1 MGNAWLGGGT
11 TITGKDLPLI
21 TCSSYGADDRSQGA
35 IIGERPGLPG
45 PEHSPSE
52 SQPSSP
58 SPTPS
63 PPPVLEPGSEPN
75 LTVLSVTGD
84 TMTTGMIQTSVE
96 ESTPTPPE
104 TGEPYC
110 LSPEPTPLAEPI
122 LEVEVTLSKPVP
134 ESEFSSSPL
143 QVPSPLASHKVEILP
158 EPNGTVPSENLE
170 PEVES
175 SPELAPLPPPACPS
189 ESPMPV
195 APTAQPEE
203 LLNGAPSPPTMDI
216 NPASEPEE
224 QAKEATVSVTP
235 PTVLFATPALAPPVA
250 SPAQEEDMEEEE
262 EEEEEGE
269 AEGEKGGEEPLP
281 PESTPVPAHLSQDL
295 EVAVATQGKVLL
307 DGGGGA
313 GWVWFFPLLM
323 DDLLGHCVWVI
334 EAL

>member
-1 MGNAWLGGGT
+1 
-11 TITGKDLPLI
+11 
-21 TCSSYGADDRSQGA
+21 
-35 IIGERPGLPG
+35 
-45 PEHSPSE
+45 
-52 SQPSSP
+52 
-58 SPTPS
+58 
-63 PPPVLEPGSEPN
+63 
-75 LTVLSVTGD
+75 
-84 TMTTGMIQTSVE
+84 MTTGMIQTSVE

-104 TGEPYC
+104 SGEPCC

-189 ESPMPV
+189 ESPMPI

-203 LLNGAPSPPTMDI
+203 LLNGAPSPPAVDLS
-216 NPASEPEE
+216 PVSEPEE
-224 QAKEATVSVTP
+224 QAKEAIVSVTP
-235 PTVLFATPALAPPVA
+235 PTVLSATPAVAPPVA

-281 PESTPVPAHLSQDL
+281 QESTPVPAHLSQNS

-313 GWVWFFPLLM
+313 GWVCFSKKETFLM
-323 DDLLGHCVWVI
+323 GDLLGHCVWVL